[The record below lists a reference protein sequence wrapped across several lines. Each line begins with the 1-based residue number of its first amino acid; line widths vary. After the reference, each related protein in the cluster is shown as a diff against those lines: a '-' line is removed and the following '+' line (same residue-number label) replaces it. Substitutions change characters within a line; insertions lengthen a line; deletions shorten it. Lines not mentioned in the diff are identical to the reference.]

1 MHFAASAVVAVT
13 HVKVNPR
20 ASGLPGSQVLQNL
33 VDGLAFWALLAC
45 LAGMVV
51 AAAVWAFSSHSN
63 NQHYAASGRR
73 GLLVS
78 AVAALAVGASAAIV
92 NFFAAAGDKVR

>member
-1 MHFAASAVVAVT
+1 MALTVT
-13 HVKVNPR
+13 ALTNVKVNPK
-20 ASGLPGSQVLQNL
+20 ASGLPGSQVLQSL

-51 AAAVWAFSSHSN
+51 AAAVWAFASHSN
-63 NQHYAASGRR
+63 NHHYSASGRR

-78 AVAALAVGASAAIV
+78 ALAALAVGASAAIV

>member
-1 MHFAASAVVAVT
+1 MPFAASTALAVT
-13 HVKVNPR
+13 RVKVNPR

-51 AAAVWAFSSHSN
+51 AAAVWAFASHSN
-63 NQHYAASGRR
+63 NHHYSASGRR

-92 NFFAAAGDKVR
+92 NFFAAAGDKVH